1 MEKFD
6 KDIDLL
12 ANSGRA
18 KGVADFAV
26 NFEPGGQAPLDAR
39 LLVPTKA
46 DLIKPET
53 YVAKNYYKGMAV
65 TIEADGTEYILM
77 DISKITSPDY
87 SGWKQRDSM
96 STSSSL
102 PSTIITDLTNV
113 TTDSTTAT
121 IHSSKVT
128 KSGRD
133 YGNASDDNIII
144 PSATTSTAGVMSAA
158 DKVNLDETL
167 PNAIT
172 KETQDREDAIAALE
186 SSSNTSIRALE
197 KKHNDFV
204 ATKGKANGFAPLDGS
219 GLVPPTHLPSYV
231 DDIIEVYA
239 TYDISDTGKL
249 SNIKLYSDSDH
260 AIPITGESGKIYL
273 NITENEPHY
282 QFRWS
287 GTNFVD
293 CNTSSLILGEV
304 TGTAFDGGKGKELE
318 DWKNSLVMNGDQVRE
333 IETINYWYRGV
344 GGKGDLELATKRLN
358 LLTGEQLLNRR
369 SVPIVTDTGTGL
381 MRSSDKKFID
391 SLISYTAI
399 TPIALSDFLVR
410 SSKNYVDIIFSKLE
424 YDYKSGRYVK
434 KSGTLQLYSATND
447 VAGLMSSSEHL
458 KLKQLQLIDVRFFTN
473 QVEDGI
479 YLTLQKKDPGT
490 VQWVNANEP
499 LKLPLATINE
509 PGLMSSKDKIN
520 LDQTLPNAIGKL
532 EEKED
537 DHIANKSN
545 PHQVTKDQIGLGKV
559 DNTTDLEKPISTA
572 TQNALNAKVQTVN
585 ITGSGNAITSASISG
600 TVLTLT
606 KGATYNNNSY
616 SAGTNLSLSGNTFS
630 LNSTISLTRVNA
642 SSGFYQTSDKRLKS
656 DIKPLEHSLDDICSI
671 PTDSF
676 ILGGK
681 KDLGTIAQELEP
693 TFPELVIDAE
703 LKQSDVPNPENFET
717 IEKDGETYVLVKEV
731 DYAKMSV
738 LAIEGIK
745 LLKAEIDELKKQLLD
760 K

>member
-18 KGVADFAV
+18 KGVANFAV

-133 YGNASDDNIII
+133 YGNVADDNIVI
-144 PSATTSTAGVMSAA
+144 PSATTSTAGVMTAA
-158 DKVNLDETL
+158 DKF
-167 PNAIT
+167 
-172 KETQDREDAIAALE
+172 KLE
-186 SSSNTSIRALE
+186 SIKYSDIRLLFKPSPRELVLE
-197 KKHNDFV
+197 VVKESKNP
-204 ATKGKANGFAPLDGS
+204 NGGTQIKTDTLI
-219 GLVPPTHLPSYV
+219 VPEAKFTGQGNMGV
-231 DDIIEVYA
+231 
-239 TYDISDTGKL
+239 ISPEY
-249 SNIKLYSDSDH
+249 SRKLYYLKYKSYWFKTGPVSEEGLEESYEISMHGIDFNNVHYDE
-260 AIPITGESGKIYL
+260 PIA
-273 NITENEPHY
+273 
-282 QFRWS
+282 
-287 GTNFVD
+287 
-293 CNTSSLILGEV
+293 
-304 TGTAFDGGKGKELE
+304 TA
-318 DWKNSLVMNGDQVRE
+318 S
-333 IETINYWYRGV
+333 I
-344 GGKGDLELATKRLN
+344 
-358 LLTGEQLLNRR
+358 
-369 SVPIVTDTGTGL
+369 
-381 MRSSDKKFID
+381 
-391 SLISYTAI
+391 YTA
-399 TPIALSDFLVR
+399 
-410 SSKNYVDIIFSKLE
+410 N
-424 YDYKSGRYVK
+424 
-434 KSGTLQLYSATND
+434 
-447 VAGLMSSSEHL
+447 
-458 KLKQLQLIDVRFFTN
+458 
-473 QVEDGI
+473 
-479 YLTLQKKDPGT
+479 
-490 VQWVNANEP
+490 
-499 LKLPLATINE
+499 TIS
-509 PGLMSSKDKIN
+509 PGLMSSKDKTHLDLITSSKEGSPGSGTVVKSVYLVGLTTDNPALKVESASFRSNDTFSTTVTLPKARVLPDTEIYVPGLMSAEDKKKVDSLPVNVVGEVSLLQESNEISITVNSSKYDFIAGTYEGPYSNSITILPATTTKVGVMSAQDKIN
-520 LDQTLPNAIGKL
+520 LDQTLPNAISNL
-532 EEKED
+532 EKKED

-545 PHQVTKDQIGLGKV
+545 PHGVTKAQVGLGKV

-717 IEKDGETYVLVKEV
+717 IEKDGEIYVLVKEV